1 MFLYKEIYLGNLDFS
16 QKGQQQQQ
24 IRLKIPNCEVSFSSS
39 DVHGRVCL

>member
-1 MFLYKEIYLGNLDFS
+1 MFLYKKIYLGNLDVS

-24 IRLKIPNCEVSFSSS
+24 IRLKIPNCDLSLSSS